1 MVVSQYGIFVTE
13 DTLPLVT
20 RLNIDVDKVF
30 IINVSTQSVI
40 ELLSFVNSKKI
51 KFFTT
56 KELQILLLILQSK
69 TLSKNY
75 KFFENKSKTIAKKKS
90 NKIYCQWCGSELVL
104 RIPKQGGNIGKEF
117 YGCSTYPK
125 CEYSE
130 RIIRC

>member
-75 KFFENKSKTIAKKKS
+75 KFFENKSK
-90 NKIYCQWCGSELVL
+90 
-104 RIPKQGGNIGKEF
+104 
-117 YGCSTYPK
+117 
-125 CEYSE
+125 
-130 RIIRC
+130 